1 MAAVL
6 RTASPTAFVPT
17 TDPARARRFYQDTL
31 DLDFVGDEQFA
42 LVFDLAGTMLRITTV
57 DEFHPQP
64 FTLLG
69 WRVGDAAAAVRELAG
84 RGVSFESFGGLE
96 QDPLGVWRSPSGAQ
110 VAWFKDPDGNLL
122 SLSQHG

>member
-6 RTASPTAFVPT
+6 RTARPTAFVPT

-31 DLDFVGDEQFA
+31 DLDLVGDEQFA
-42 LVFDLAGTMLRITTV
+42 LVFDLAGTMLRITRV
-57 DEFHPQP
+57 DELQPQP

-69 WRVGDAAAAVRELAG
+69 WRVSDIAATVRELAG
-84 RGVSFESFGGLE
+84 RGVSFERFGGLE
-96 QDPLGVWRSPSGAQ
+96 QDALGVWRSPSGAQ

>member
-6 RTASPTAFVPT
+6 RTARPTAFVPT
-17 TDPARARRFYQDTL
+17 TDPPRARRFYQDTL

-42 LVFDLAGTMLRITTV
+42 LVFDLAGTMLRVTRV
-57 DEFHPQP
+57 DELHPQP

-69 WRVGDAAAAVRELAG
+69 WRVSDIAAAARELAG
-84 RGVSFESFGGLE
+84 RGVSFERFGDLD
-96 QDPLGVWRSPSGAQ
+96 QDDLGIWRSPSGAQ